1 MPPVAVPTTQNPLD
15 NITYEDL
22 YRRWE
27 LGNWQ
32 ATSIDFS
39 RDAEQ
44 WQADFTDLERKAA
57 YWNYCLFFWGE
68 DAVAD
73 GLSPYIDAAP
83 LEEQKYFLATQQVDE
98 ARHAVFFN
106 RFMKEVVGVGG
117 DSVGDSLEAIKPEL
131 TWGFNK
137 IFDRLVTM
145 SDELRKDPSIP
156 KLAAA
161 VTLYHVVIE
170 ATLAQPGQH
179 FITSYLSDRDLLP
192 GFREGMEKVAAD
204 EQRHIG
210 FGVKLLSD
218 LREMDPEVPDAV
230 ADLLREVIPYTAS
243 VLIPPEWDMRYIE
256 CFGFTLEDIGEE
268 GANSLETKMRS
279 RRPADR
285 RAARPARVP
294 GARHRRASAPSAATR
309 WCAPATSARSSARR
323 RRTRRTC
330 RSSSR
335 RSPAAWTRA
344 PRPSRACSSGSS
356 ATPSPGTSS
365 SPTATRAP
373 SAGCRPRR
381 ASRFKSSFEDFV
393 DVAAGRQDP
402 RKLMLRGR
410 MRYRGDLRW
419 LWKSQPD
426 VPGLEATTRGQQE
439 LGGHDGEGGQCDEGE
454 PYGVHGS
461 PTGVVPSELRGR
473 VPILGRRAR
482 ARRSAA
488 AHHRAAPAP
497 DPLRHGQPAGQRA
510 GRPGVPQGPAR
521 GRRVTRSSCCR
532 RSRAGRT

>member
-15 NITYEDL
+15 NITYDDL

-32 ATSIDFS
+32 ATSIDFT

-44 WQADFTDLERKAA
+44 WKTDFTELERKAA

-73 GLSPYIDAAP
+73 GLSPYVDAAP

-117 DSVGDSLEAIKPEL
+117 GSVADSLGAIKPEL
-131 TWGFNK
+131 TWGFTK

-145 SDELRKDPSIP
+145 SDELRRDPSIP

-161 VTLYHVVIE
+161 ITLYHVIIE

-179 FITSYLSDRDLLP
+179 FITSYLTDRNLLP
-192 GFREGMEKVAAD
+192 GFSEGMEKVAAD

-218 LREMDPEVPDAV
+218 LREMDPDVPDAV

-243 VLIPPEWDMRYIE
+243 VLIPPDWDMRYIE

-279 RRPADR
+279 AGLPIDELPGPPVFPVPGTARERAERGHKMVRAGYLGEKVGPPSKDPADLQLFFETIAGGLDSGAAAEPGVLQWEFR
-285 RAARPARVP
+285 DAEPWHVVIANGDTRAERGLSPSARV
-294 GARHRRASAPSAATR
+294 TL
-309 WCAPATSARSSARR
+309 
-323 RRTRRTC
+323 
-330 RSSSR
+330 
-335 RSPAAWTRA
+335 
-344 PRPSRACSSGSS
+344 
-356 ATPSPGTSS
+356 
-365 SPTATRAP
+365 
-373 SAGCRPRR
+373 
-381 ASRFKSSFEDFV
+381 KSSLEDFV
-393 DVAAGRQDP
+393 DVAAGQQDP
-402 RKLMLRGR
+402 RKLIMRGR

-419 LWKSQPD
+419 LWKS
-426 VPGLEATTRGQQE
+426 
-439 LGGHDGEGGQCDEGE
+439 
-454 PYGVHGS
+454 
-461 PTGVVPSELRGR
+461 
-473 VPILGRRAR
+473 RRMF
-482 ARRSAA
+482 
-488 AHHRAAPAP
+488 PA
-497 DPLRHGQPAGQRA
+497 
-510 GRPGVPQGPAR
+510 
-521 GRRVTRSSCCR
+521 
-532 RSRAGRT
+532 